1 MEVDATKNHCWGCAP
16 PNAVVVLVFLPSL
29 PSIVHLGSDLKRPSQ
44 NEQAREEK
52 LRLSDIPPAGQFQH
66 VDRGGILDGFE
77 YTYPQVLRIVHQ
89 RLTLMSE
96 SVPLWYTGL
105 FRVLPASPAW
115 HWENLACNLQ
125 LSFSLQ
131 SPSTKTKAR
140 VIDVVS
146 LCIVQYATTLID
158 WMARDIRRTLALMR
172 YSAC

>member
-105 FRVLPASPAW
+105 FRVLPASPCMA
-115 HWENLACNLQ
+115 LGK
-125 LSFSLQ
+125 LSMQPPIIILFAV
-131 SPSTKTKAR
+131 P
-140 VIDVVS
+140 
-146 LCIVQYATTLID
+146 QYKNKSKGHRCCFT
-158 WMARDIRRTLALMR
+158 MQRPVR
-172 YSAC
+172 YHPHRLDGT